1 MAKVIWTEPALN
13 DLHDIFKQPE
23 IQQLKEYFERQ
34 DDVSMAFVFGS
45 YAKGRE
51 TAESDFD
58 VAIYLK
64 KRDKDIK
71 TEDTFW
77 SDISEI
83 LYESIL
89 VFIKDAPPL
98 YKKAVDFL
106 DTYLSRNMVTN
117 PLNKRYSP

>member
-58 VAIYLK
+58 VAIYQK
-64 KRDKDIK
+64 KR
-71 TEDTFW
+71 
-77 SDISEI
+77 
-83 LYESIL
+83 
-89 VFIKDAPPL
+89 
-98 YKKAVDFL
+98 
-106 DTYLSRNMVTN
+106 
-117 PLNKRYSP
+117 